1 MKGKDIYKCK
11 SEKCIN
17 VKVNPKMYVLADF
30 MSTEQH
36 ALCDCSYENEKI
48 YLFIYKF
55 IFLWY
60 LNFYFPKCFVEIRT
74 Q

>member
-36 ALCDCSYENEKI
+36 ALCDCSYENENISI
-48 YLFIYKF
+48 YLSMRD
-55 IFLWY
+55 
-60 LNFYFPKCFVEIRT
+60 C
-74 Q
+74 

>member
-36 ALCDCSYENEKI
+36 ALCDCSYENENISI
-48 YLFIYKF
+48 YLSIY
-55 IFLWY
+55 IY
-60 LNFYFPKCFVEIRT
+60 LPWGQRPFSIVS
-74 Q
+74 